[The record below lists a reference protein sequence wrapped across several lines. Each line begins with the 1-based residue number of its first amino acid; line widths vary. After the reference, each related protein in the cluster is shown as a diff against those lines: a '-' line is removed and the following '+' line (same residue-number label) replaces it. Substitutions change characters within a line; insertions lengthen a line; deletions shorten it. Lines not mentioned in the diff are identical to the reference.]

1 MNLYRRYFA
10 ASRYDRLMIQ
20 KHLIKSAYDGSQNL
34 KDHMIKISLTMSI
47 VKEYDLLDEFI
58 EAAKEEE
65 QGIQRIIEAYD
76 KRKMNQPLS

>member
-1 MNLYRRYFA
+1 
-10 ASRYDRLMIQ
+10 MIQ
-20 KHLIKSAYDGSQNL
+20 KHLIKSVYDGSQNL

>member
-10 ASRYDRLMIQ
+10 ASRYDRVMIQ

>member
-10 ASRYDRLMIQ
+10 ASRYDRVMIQ

-34 KDHMIKISLTMSI
+34 KDHMIKISLTISI